1 MIAYGKAEPKHVAI
15 EAPIMRFGAGSG
27 VSGRTAYDRCVRA
40 YGVRLVWE
48 KDVMEEYSQQ
58 SWEIEYI
65 SEDILNE
72 AGLCGEKLSIGQ
84 LRLELHELEPEVTA
98 LSGKVE
104 GLRKKY
110 KDLKSSVRFSLIITA
125 ICFTLYLFVK
135 AWYREILRLMIT
147 GPSIDS
153 WDLKMDPWSLM
164 LKSLE
169 PFMNIFYYGASV
181 YAVRAVYKLYGLF
194 CAWDGELSRQ
204 WCAYIKKPNL
214 SDEIFKS
221 ELALSRQ
228 RERLNRLKQVRTI
241 YRERM
246 QENWKDVPER
256 IVMERGLQWEQEQDK
271 NEKCIYDVS
280 RM

>member
-1 MIAYGKAEPKHVAI
+1 MSVSKPESCDPGQ
-15 EAPIMRFGAGSG
+15 GG
-27 VSGRTAYDRCVRA
+27 VSGRTVDDRSVRA
-40 YGVRLVWE
+40 YGVRSVRE
-48 KDVMEEYSQQ
+48 KNQMEEYSQQ

-84 LRLELHELEPEVTA
+84 LRFELHELESEVSA

-104 GLRKKY
+104 GLRKEY
-110 KDLKSSVRFSLIITA
+110 KHLKSSLRFSLIMAA
-125 ICFTLYLFVK
+125 ICFSLYLFVK
-135 AWYREILRLMIT
+135 AWYRELPELA
-147 GPSIDS
+147 G
-153 WDLKMDPWSLM
+153 LDPFLDNSL
-164 LKSLE
+164 LIVSNSLE
-169 PFMNIFYYGASV
+169 VFISIFYCVSSV

-204 WCAYIKKPNL
+204 WCSLIKKPNL

-246 QENWKDVPER
+246 QENWKELPEWL
-256 IVMERGLQWEQEQDK
+256 VMERELQWEQEQDK

>member
-1 MIAYGKAEPKHVAI
+1 MSVSKPESCDPGQ
-15 EAPIMRFGAGSG
+15 GG
-27 VSGRTAYDRCVRA
+27 VSGRTVDDRSVRA
-40 YGVRLVWE
+40 YGVRLVRE
-48 KDVMEEYSQQ
+48 KNQMEEYSQQ

-84 LRLELHELEPEVTA
+84 LRFELHELEPEVSA

-104 GLRKKY
+104 GLRKEY
-110 KDLKSSVRFSLIITA
+110 KDLKSSLRFNLIIA
-125 ICFTLYLFVK
+125 VICFALYLFVN
-135 AWYREILRLMIT
+135 AWRKEIIEMIFT
-147 GPSIDS
+147 TAQITHQDS
-153 WDLKMDPWSLM
+153 DVDLTSGLYSLVNGFE
-164 LKSLE
+164 K
-169 PFMNIFYYGASV
+169 IFYYGAYV
-181 YAVRAVYKLYGLF
+181 YAVRAVYKLYCLF
-194 CAWDGELSRQ
+194 CAWDGELSRR
-204 WCAYIKKPNL
+204 WCSYNKKQNL

-246 QENWKDVPER
+246 QENWKELPEWL
-256 IVMERGLQWEQEQDK
+256 VMERELQWEQEQDK